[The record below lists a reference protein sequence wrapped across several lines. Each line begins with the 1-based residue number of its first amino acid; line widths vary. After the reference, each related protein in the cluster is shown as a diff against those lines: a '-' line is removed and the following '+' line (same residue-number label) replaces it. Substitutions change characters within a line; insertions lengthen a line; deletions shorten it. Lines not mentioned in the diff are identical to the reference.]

1 MSHHG
6 IYKIDIEGVR
16 KCGVILHI
24 SAAKLRA
31 DKKEGGGGGEGDIQ
45 ATLR

>member
-1 MSHHG
+1 MVYIKS
-6 IYKIDIEGVR
+6 ISKVLENVDAN
-16 KCGVILHI
+16 VILHI

-31 DKKEGGGGGEGDIQ
+31 DKKGGGGGGDIQ

>member
-1 MSHHG
+1 M
-6 IYKIDIEGVR
+6 IYVKSVLKMLESVDVN
-16 KCGVILHI
+16 VILHI

-31 DKKEGGGGGEGDIQ
+31 DKKEGEGGEGDIQ

>member
-1 MSHHG
+1 MVYIKS
-6 IYKIDIEGVR
+6 ISKVLENVDAN
-16 KCGVILHI
+16 VILHI

-31 DKKEGGGGGEGDIQ
+31 DKKEGGGGEGDIQ

>member
-1 MSHHG
+1 M
-6 IYKIDIEGVR
+6 IYVKSISKVLENVDVN
-16 KCGVILHI
+16 VILHI

-31 DKKEGGGGGEGDIQ
+31 DKKEEGGGGDIQ

>member
-1 MSHHG
+1 MVYIKS
-6 IYKIDIEGVR
+6 ISKVLENVDAN
-16 KCGVILHI
+16 VILNI

-31 DKKEGGGGGEGDIQ
+31 DKKGGGVGGEGDIQ